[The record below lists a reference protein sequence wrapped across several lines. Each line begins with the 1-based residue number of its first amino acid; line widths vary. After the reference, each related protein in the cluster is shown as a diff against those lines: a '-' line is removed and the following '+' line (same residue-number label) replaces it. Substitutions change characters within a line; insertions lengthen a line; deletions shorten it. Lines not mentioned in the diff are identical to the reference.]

1 MNLSPED
8 AERIKTMGQAAEWAT
23 LPDDDVR
30 KSLWTLL
37 GVNNDSLV
45 KVIGISPQAEYD
57 SVLTNWK
64 VPTADGSPH
73 PPSLAQRG
81 QAGLVGR
88 ACRVACGM
96 ESGTLSLAAPPVAS
110 NTSAGDAA
118 ASPKKKIKL
127 SSVID
132 QTNDAEEHLL
142 DRTKIAEAYQRFK
155 TALGDFPPHDE
166 EPTGEQLTALHAVVG
181 SGAPPYVDLAV
192 WGPHQ
197 YRLLK
202 KLKLRGMQILPNGEF
217 QVVEMAGPG
226 SFEQWESCFRVF
238 RAAAVMLGILTPARC
253 DAYLNMLKK
262 YHSRYGSTV
271 WHLLFQADVRAR
283 QEHWERCRRI
293 GAEAKAQADA
303 AGTSHDFNPAKP
315 WEWALRALIEDNR
328 FWKEELEDPCLLV
341 ISRSTPLSSVV
352 EGDAPTTSTTRAPEQ
367 QQQPKKKPGLKLKK
381 EQRLHNVSEGQYV
394 TNRRGVELCRDFNKG
409 TCCETNKYGR
419 CAKDANR
426 VHQCSLCL
434 STEHGAHS
442 CTKPP
447 PSANVTPKGKVK
459 GGGKGGAKTAK

>member
-1 MNLSPED
+1 
-8 AERIKTMGQAAEWAT
+8 MGHPA
-23 LPDDDVR
+23 DDVR

-37 GVNNDSLV
+37 GVNNDSLD

-155 TALGDFPPHDE
+155 TALGDFPAHDE

-181 SGAPPYVDLAV
+181 SGAPPYRSGGVGSSPVSLAEKV
-192 WGPHQ
+192 EAERNADFAQWRIPSRRNGRP
-197 YRLLK
+197 RLLRAMGR
-202 KLKLRGMQILPNGEF
+202 LLQGVPC
-217 QVVEMAGPG
+217 
-226 SFEQWESCFRVF
+226 SC
-238 RAAAVMLGILTPARC
+238 
-253 DAYLNMLKK
+253 
-262 YHSRYGSTV
+262 
-271 WHLLFQADVRAR
+271 
-283 QEHWERCRRI
+283 
-293 GAEAKAQADA
+293 
-303 AGTSHDFNPAKP
+303 
-315 WEWALRALIEDNR
+315 
-328 FWKEELEDPCLLV
+328 
-341 ISRSTPLSSVV
+341 
-352 EGDAPTTSTTRAPEQ
+352 GDAGNSHSST
-367 QQQPKKKPGLKLKK
+367 L
-381 EQRLHNVSEGQYV
+381 
-394 TNRRGVELCRDFNKG
+394 
-409 TCCETNKYGR
+409 R
-419 CAKDANR
+419 CIPQNA
-426 VHQCSLCL
+426 
-434 STEHGAHS
+434 
-442 CTKPP
+442 
-447 PSANVTPKGKVK
+447 
-459 GGGKGGAKTAK
+459 